1 MSNAKTF
8 TRVRAI
14 ASTARRIFVFFFCA
28 ATSLSVGCTIS
39 AAGKERI
46 ALRNNNLKRTIGVWK
61 NSEARRPENLRWTL
75 GKIRASIQED
85 HARTKTIP
93 ERLRN
98 WVQEDA
104 VDFRDKQPE
113 IRRKFKE
120 IMQGNPEA
128 IQPTAERMFF

>member
-1 MSNAKTF
+1 M
-8 TRVRAI
+8 
-14 ASTARRIFVFFFCA
+14 
-28 ATSLSVGCTIS
+28 
-39 AAGKERI
+39 
-46 ALRNNNLKRTIGVWK
+46 RNNNLKRTIGVWK